1 MTVPAEIVRK
11 LATFQGLTQEE
22 EDRWGDEIDYKRVHH
37 TTELIVGNVR
47 NYATWRDG
55 GYGGAR

>member
-37 TTELIVGNVR
+37 TTELIAFD
-47 NYATWRDG
+47 YEEE
-55 GYGGAR
+55 

>member
-1 MTVPAEIVRK
+1 MGRTTYGGDSMTVPAEIVRK

-37 TTELIVGNVR
+37 TTELIAFD
-47 NYATWRDG
+47 YEEE
-55 GYGGAR
+55 